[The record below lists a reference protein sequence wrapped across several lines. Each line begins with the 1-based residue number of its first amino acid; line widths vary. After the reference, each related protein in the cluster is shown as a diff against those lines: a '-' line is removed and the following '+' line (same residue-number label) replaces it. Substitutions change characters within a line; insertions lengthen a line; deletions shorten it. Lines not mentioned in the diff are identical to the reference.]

1 MSEEIYPNDD
11 PATGPETAAAA
22 DAAASQEAAQP
33 AAQGRYARLTS
44 ETGGVRKLTG
54 MYKNWFLD
62 YASYVILERAVPHV
76 GDGLKPVQRRILH
89 AMKVIDDGR
98 YNKVANIVG
107 QTMQYPPH
115 GDASIKDALVQL
127 GQKDLLIDC
136 QGNWG
141 NILTGDEAAAGRYI
155 EARLSKFALDVVFNK
170 KTTEWMLSYDGR
182 KEEPVTLPVKFPLL
196 LAQGADGIAVG
207 LASKILPHNF
217 NELIHAAV
225 AHLRGETFQL
235 YPDFPTGGMID
246 VSRYN
251 DGLRG
256 GVVKVRA
263 KISKIDKRT
272 LAITEIPYTTTTESI
287 KESII
292 KANEKG
298 KIKIRRVDDN
308 TAEHVEIIVQV
319 APDESSDKT
328 IDALYAFTDCE
339 VSISPNACVIRDE
352 KPHFMGVSE
361 ILRRSADHT
370 RALLGQELEIR
381 LHELNEAWHAASLE
395 RIFIENKLYQLIEG
409 CKTREAA
416 YEAVDEG
423 LAPFKKLL
431 RREVTL
437 DDVQRLTEL
446 KFIRISRFDSER
458 ADNEIKAIEA
468 EIERVR
474 YDLDHLTDYAVAY
487 YERIREKYGKGRER
501 RTELRS
507 FDTIE
512 AAKVAVTNAKLYVDR
527 AEGFF
532 GIGKSMKDAEFVCD
546 CSDIDDVIV
555 FTKDGRYIIT
565 KVSDKA
571 FFDKNIYYI
580 GVFKR
585 NDERT
590 IYNVLYRDGKNGPIL
605 MKRCAIKGITRDK
618 EYDITKGT
626 PKSEI
631 LYMSVNPNGEAEV
644 LKVYFKPRPRLKKV
658 IVDLDFSTLAIK
670 GRQSQG
676 NLFSRYGIH
685 KIVLKERGTST
696 LGGQNVWFDEDVRRL
711 NADGRG
717 KLLGEFKGDDR
728 IIVWTS
734 KNQYYIT
741 GYDLGQHFPDETVRV
756 SRYEPDRVYSVC
768 YYDRSQQFYYMKRF
782 TAEMSD
788 KMQFFLDEDGQAD
801 LVAVTERT
809 GAKLEI
815 TYKGAHA
822 SRPADEVDVDEFVG
836 VKSHRAKGK
845 RLTTYEVATL
855 RFIEPELPPEP
866 EPSDDGGGDDG
877 SDDAPSGGSGASGGA
892 KAGSGNGAS
901 GGADNRAFDGSNGD
915 AADRGTIDAAALSGG
930 DSASSAASSIRDR
943 SASAPASAAAENPA
957 TPGVAAGTAAS
968 AQDRPAG
975 ADKPAAKDAA
985 AAKASGAKKTP
996 ARPDGLP
1003 RTGTTAGGV
1012 EFEIERA
1019 RGDVDEVIDPEQ
1031 LNLF

>member
-107 QTMQYPPH
+107 QTMQYHPH

-182 KEEPVTLPVKFPLL
+182 KEEPVTLPIKFPLL
-196 LAQGADGIAVG
+196 LAQGSDGIAVG

-217 NELIHAAV
+217 VELINAAI
-225 AHLRGETFQL
+225 AHLQGRDFQL
-235 YPDFPTGGMID
+235 YPDFPTGGMAD

-256 GVVKVRA
+256 GTVKVRA

-287 KESII
+287 KDSII
-292 KANEKG
+292 KANDKG
-298 KIKIRRVDDN
+298 KIKIRKVDDN
-308 TAEHVEIIVQV
+308 TADKVEIVIQV
-319 APDESSDKT
+319 SPDESSDKT

-339 VSISPNACVIRDE
+339 VSIAPNSCVIWDE
-352 KPHFMGVSE
+352 KPHFLGVSE
-361 ILRRSADHT
+361 ILRRSAEHT
-370 RALLGQELEIR
+370 KSLLGLELKIR
-381 LHELNEAWHAASLE
+381 LGELSEAWHAASLE
-395 RIFIENKLYQLIEG
+395 RIFIENRLYQLIEG
-409 CKTREAA
+409 CKSREEA
-416 YEAVDEG
+416 YSAVDKG
-423 LAPFKKLL
+423 LEPFKMRL

-437 DDVQRLTEL
+437 EDVQKLTEL
-446 KFIRISRFDSER
+446 KFIRISRYDSEK
-458 ADNEIKAIEA
+458 ADNEIRQIE
-468 EIERVR
+468 EDLKSTQ
-474 YDLDHLTDYAVAY
+474 YDLDHLTEYAVAY
-487 YERIREKYGKGRER
+487 YERIRDKYGKGRER
-501 RTELRS
+501 RTELRE
-507 FDTIE
+507 FDSIE
-512 AAKVAVTNAKLYVDR
+512 ATKVAVTNAKLYVDR

-555 FTKDGRYIIT
+555 FTKDGRYVIT

-585 NDERT
+585 NDDRT
-590 IYNVLYRDGKNGPIL
+590 IYNVLYRDGKNGAIM

-626 PKSEI
+626 PRSEI
-631 LYMSVNPNGEAEV
+631 LYMTVNPNGEAEV

-685 KIVLKERGTST
+685 KIVMKERGTST
-696 LGGQNVWFDEDVRRL
+696 LGSQEIWFDDDVHRL
-711 NADGRG
+711 NTEGRG
-717 KLLGEFKGDDR
+717 YALGAFKGEDKLL
-728 IIVWTS
+728 VWTPRT
-734 KNQYYIT
+734 YYIT
-741 GYDLGQHFPDETVRV
+741 GYDLQQHFPDDTVLV
-756 SRYEPDRVYSVC
+756 ERYRPERVYAVC
-768 YYDRSQQFYYMKRF
+768 YFDREQNYYYLKRF
-782 TAEMSD
+782 PIESSD
-788 KMQFFLDEDGQAD
+788 KTQFFLDEEGTGDF
-801 LVAVTERT
+801 VCRT
-809 GAKLEI
+809 GRAGAQLEV
-815 TYKGAHA
+815 TYAGAQA
-822 SRPADEVDVDEFVG
+822 SRPAERIEVDGFVG

-845 RLTTYEVATL
+845 RVTTFEVASL
-855 RFIEPELPPEP
+855 HFVEPEEP
-866 EPSDDGGGDDG
+866 EEEPADPAAGDDRSG
-877 SDDAPSGGSGASGGA
+877 DAPAGG
-892 KAGSGNGAS
+892 
-901 GGADNRAFDGSNGD
+901 
-915 AADRGTIDAAALSGG
+915 
-930 DSASSAASSIRDR
+930 
-943 SASAPASAAAENPA
+943 PAVA
-957 TPGVAAGTAAS
+957 TG
-968 AQDRPAG
+968 
-975 ADKPAAKDAA
+975 AA
-985 AAKASGAKKTP
+985 AANEVGAAPGIELPEGP
-996 ARPDGLP
+996 AAVPPQTDD
-1003 RTGTTAGGV
+1003 V
-1012 EFEIERA
+1012 EFTIERP
-1019 RGDVDEVIDPEQ
+1019 RGDQDDVIDVEQ

>member
-11 PATGPETAAAA
+11 PATGPDAAAAA
-22 DAAASQEAAQP
+22 DAAAPQEAAQP

-107 QTMQYPPH
+107 QTMQYHPH

-339 VSISPNACVIRDE
+339 VSISPNACVIWDE

-446 KFIRISRFDSER
+446 KFIRISRYDSDK
-458 ADNEIKAIEA
+458 ADNEIRQIEEDIKATQ
-468 EIERVR
+468 
-474 YDLDHLTDYAVAY
+474 YDLDHLTEYAVAY
-487 YERIREKYGKGRER
+487 YERIRDKYGKGKER
-501 RTELRS
+501 RTELRE
-507 FDTIE
+507 FDNIE
-512 AAKVAVTNAKLYVDR
+512 ATKVAVTNAKLYVDR

-555 FTKDGRYIIT
+555 FTKDGRYVIT

-571 FFDKNIYYI
+571 FFEKGIYYI

-590 IYNVLYRDGKNGPIL
+590 IYNVLYRDGKNGPIM
-605 MKRCAIKGITRDK
+605 MKRCAIKAITRDK

-866 EPSDDGGGDDG
+866 EPSDDGDAGEIPDG
-877 SDDAPSGGSGASGGA
+877 LLSG
-892 KAGSGNGAS
+892 
-901 GGADNRAFDGSNGD
+901 GGADDGAADAGAGD
-915 AADRGTIDAAALSGG
+915 AAAVS
-930 DSASSAASSIRDR
+930 
-943 SASAPASAAAENPA
+943 
-957 TPGVAAGTAAS
+957 
-968 AQDRPAG
+968 
-975 ADKPAAKDAA
+975 
-985 AAKASGAKKTP
+985 
-996 ARPDGLP
+996 
-1003 RTGTTAGGV
+1003 GGV

-1019 RGDVDEVIDPEQ
+1019 RGDADEVIDPEQ

>member
-1 MSEEIYPNDD
+1 MSEEIYPNEELSHEPEDAGAETPVTD
-11 PATGPETAAAA
+11 ASDAAEDAAPETA
-22 DAAASQEAAQP
+22 DGRP
-33 AAQGRYARLTS
+33 AAPGRYERLTS

-76 GDGLKPVQRRILH
+76 ADGLKPVQRRILH

-107 QTMQYPPH
+107 QTMQYHPH

-155 EARLSKFALDVVFNK
+155 EARLSKFALDVVFNR

-217 NELIHAAV
+217 NELIHAAI
-225 AHLRGETFQL
+225 AHLRGEPFQL

-256 GVVKVRA
+256 GTVKVRA

-308 TAEHVEIIVQV
+308 TAERVEIIVQV

-339 VSISPNACVIRDE
+339 VSIAPNACVIWDE

-370 RALLGQELEIR
+370 RDLLRQELEIR

-416 YEAVDEG
+416 YAAVDKG
-423 LAPFKKLL
+423 LEPFKKLL

-446 KFIRISRFDSER
+446 KFIRISRFDTEK
-458 ADNEIKAIEA
+458 ADNEIRNIEA
-468 EIERVR
+468 EIKQVR
-474 YDLDHLTDYAVAY
+474 YDLEHLTDYAIAY
-487 YERIREKYGKGRER
+487 YERIREKYGAGRER

-507 FDTIE
+507 FDAIE

-527 AEGFF
+527 AEGFY
-532 GIGKSMKDAEFVCD
+532 GIGKSMKDSEFVCD

-555 FTKDGRYIIT
+555 FTKDGRYTIS

-618 EYDITKGT
+618 VYDITKGT

-644 LKVYFKPRPRLKKV
+644 LKIYFKPRPRLKKV

-696 LGGQNVWFDEDVRRL
+696 LGSQEIWFDDDVHRL
-711 NADGRG
+711 NTEGRG
-717 KLLGEFKGDDR
+717 YALGAFKGDDKLL
-728 IIVWTS
+728 VWTPNS
-734 KNQYYIT
+734 YYIA
-741 GYDLGQHFPDETVRV
+741 GYDLQQHFPDDTLYVE
-756 SRYEPDRVYSVC
+756 RYVPGRVYAVC
-768 YYDRSQQFYYMKRF
+768 YYDKEQNYYYLKRFDIESSDKLQFY
-782 TAEMSD
+782 
-788 KMQFFLDEDGQAD
+788 LDEDGSGR
-801 LVAVTERT
+801 LVCRT
-809 GAKLEI
+809 GKRGAQLEV
-815 TYKGAHA
+815 TYAGAQA
-822 SRPADEVDVDEFVG
+822 SRPPELIDVDSFVG

-845 RLTTYEVATL
+845 RVTTFEVAAL
-855 RFIEPELPPEP
+855 RFMEPEEP
-866 EPSDDGGGDDG
+866 EEPQNPMDDDPAAEERETMPAATDGG
-877 SDDAPSGGSGASGGA
+877 S
-892 KAGSGNGAS
+892 
-901 GGADNRAFDGSNGD
+901 
-915 AADRGTIDAAALSGG
+915 
-930 DSASSAASSIRDR
+930 
-943 SASAPASAAAENPA
+943 
-957 TPGVAAGTAAS
+957 
-968 AQDRPAG
+968 Q
-975 ADKPAAKDAA
+975 
-985 AAKASGAKKTP
+985 
-996 ARPDGLP
+996 
-1003 RTGTTAGGV
+1003 RTGTADSAATSRGTGAETEEIELPEGEPAPAAPVDGGV
-1012 EFEIERA
+1012 ELVIERP
-1019 RGDVDEVIDPEQ
+1019 RGDADDVIDVEQ